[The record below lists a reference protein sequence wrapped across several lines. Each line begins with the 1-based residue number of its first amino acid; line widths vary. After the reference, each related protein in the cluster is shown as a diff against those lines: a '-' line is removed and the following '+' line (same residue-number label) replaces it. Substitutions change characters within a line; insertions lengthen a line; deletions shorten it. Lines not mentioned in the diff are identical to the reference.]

1 MTEKVKKKNKGNE
14 GKKFEDDIKKSLE
27 LHNLYCL
34 RLKDSSSSFSNNNQ
48 SRFTSTNPCDFVSFN
63 IFSNQILY
71 LECKSTDQV
80 SIPLSNFKEHQINE
94 MFNVE
99 QKFDYIKSYCLIN
112 FRKTENTYCLS
123 IKDIYNYYYSLSD
136 TNIEKRKSI
145 TEKYC
150 KEQGFK
156 IESIKKRTRFTYNLY
171 NLFYKLQAEGE
182 ERDIV

>member
-1 MTEKVKKKNKGNE
+1 M
-14 GKKFEDDIKKSLE
+14 
-27 LHNLYCL
+27 
-34 RLKDSSSSFSNNNQ
+34 
-48 SRFTSTNPCDFVSFN
+48 
-63 IFSNQILY
+63 
-71 LECKSTDQV
+71 
-80 SIPLSNFKEHQINE
+80 NFKEHQIKE

-123 IKDIYNYYYSLSD
+123 IKDIYNYYYSLN
-136 TNIEKRKSI
+136 NINVEKRKSI

-150 KEQGFK
+150 REIGIL

-171 NLFYKLQAEGE
+171 NLFYKLQENEGE